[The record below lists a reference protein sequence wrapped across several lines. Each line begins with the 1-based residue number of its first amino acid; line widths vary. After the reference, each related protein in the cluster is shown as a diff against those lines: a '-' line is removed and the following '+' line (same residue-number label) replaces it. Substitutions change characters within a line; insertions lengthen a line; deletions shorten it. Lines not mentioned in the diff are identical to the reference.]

1 MLKTGSRI
9 ALFAASV
16 FFLLCC
22 TAGVFLLAVS
32 PTAALQS
39 EYDAVLGLDSS
50 LRDLERAAYRAA
62 LLSPEAARPEI
73 SSARESLSRD
83 IERAMGLARVSRA
96 ASGSPF
102 LRSELDGLVGAAD
115 SLSLALDSRLDSREA
130 AFALSAGVDKARK
143 SVAAARPLVAR
154 AIERIR
160 LVTYTVSGAIIVG
173 TWLLG
178 LLVVRFLTLSLSRS
192 SRKAVELLDA
202 ILERRITESSETPD
216 AKGGSGPH
224 IDESIRKDPLVERI
238 LRLSS
243 LLRETT
249 AAIAGD
255 LGIAREANMS
265 IFTSIGN
272 TSSTFEVVDGFIEN
286 IRGEVNSL
294 EEQVRTVKQG
304 LERVTSGLEHLDTGI
319 LNQKG
324 VVEGSLESVN
334 GMIGSISEMAEK
346 AARDERVVQDLVVSS
361 AESQE
366 LFSSTYQKIT
376 VIRDSISRINGMAEV
391 IDNIAEQTSMLSL
404 NAAIEAAHAGEA
416 GKGFAVVAEEI
427 TKLAEAASDS
437 SREISLSIDEIVEN
451 ITSMA
456 QSSGRLDESFTQMTG
471 DIKLVHRT
479 ISDFS
484 QGLKDSSRNTK
495 GVLETMRTLDEV
507 SQGVT
512 RDSGLM
518 SEGAGEIAHSMREL
532 EMISSR
538 VFDGI
543 TAMSLMIDGL
553 KDVMAEFSRVS
564 DDVKRSGLSMQGHL
578 ERLK

>member
-39 EYDAVLGLDSS
+39 EYNAVLDLDSS
-50 LRDLERAAYRAA
+50 LRDLERAAFRAA
-62 LLSPEAARPEI
+62 LLSPEAAHSEI

-102 LRSELDGLVGAAD
+102 LRSELDALVGEAD
-115 SLSLALDSRLDSREA
+115 SLSLTLDSRLDSREA
-130 AFALSAGVDKARK
+130 AFALSAGVEKARK
-143 SVAAARPLVAR
+143 SVAAIRPLVAR

-178 LLVVRFLTLSLSRS
+178 LLVVRLLTLSLSRS
-192 SRKAVELLDA
+192 SRKAAELLDA
-202 ILERRITESSETPD
+202 ILERRMSDAPD
-216 AKGGSGPH
+216 ANGGSGLEL
-224 IDESIRKDPLVERI
+224 DNEMRKDPLVERI
-238 LRLSS
+238 LRLSA

-255 LGIAREANMS
+255 LGIAREANKS

-346 AARDERVVQDLVVSS
+346 AVHDERVVQDLVVSS

-404 NAAIEAAHAGEA
+404 NAAIEAAHAGDS

-456 QSSGRLDESFTQMTG
+456 QSSGRLDESFTEMTG
-471 DIKLVHRT
+471 DIKLVHQT
-479 ISDFS
+479 ISEFS
-484 QGLKDSSRNTK
+484 RGLMDSSRNTK
-495 GVLETMRTLDEV
+495 GVLDTMRTLDEV

-553 KDVMAEFSRVS
+553 KDVMADFSRVS